1 MDEEKLNE
9 TKKELDLENL
19 NLEEADLS
27 ELEIS
32 DEDNENLDL
41 INLDDLEHTDELQS
55 NEILENPE
63 DLTLG
68 LTKEQIEEF
77 YDYLAGKKPRPMFA
91 EKFFADGEN
100 RIRESNQLTTLMSL
114 SFVPKLL
121 AMQQSIIDSI
131 STPEALK
138 YLSNDNKIGYLQT
151 LAAMSTKFN
160 EIAMKYSQASRD
172 FSGIPLVYRQLL
184 DQLLMIP
191 GERLP
196 RLKLIPKLVD
206 VSDDIWDRIIEIS
219 NIKE

>member
-9 TKKELDLENL
+9 TKNELDLENM
-19 NLEEADLS
+19 NLEEV
-27 ELEIS
+27 
-32 DEDNENLDL
+32 NLDEFQISEEKNTDIIDL
-41 INLDDLEHTDELQS
+41 DNLEPTDDLPS
-55 NEILENPE
+55 NDILDNPK

-68 LTKEQIEEF
+68 LTKEQIQEF
-77 YDYLAGKKPRPMFA
+77 YEYLSGKRPRPLFA
-91 EKFFADGEN
+91 EKFFADGES

-131 STPEALK
+131 STPENLK
-138 YLSNDNKIGYLQT
+138 YLSNDDKIGYLQT

-160 EIAMKYSQASRD
+160 EIAMKYSQASKD
-172 FSGIPLVYRQLL
+172 FSGVPLIYRQLL
-184 DQLLMIP
+184 DQLLMIS
-191 GERLP
+191 GDKLP

-206 VSDDIWDRIIEIS
+206 VPEDIWDRIVEIS